1 MISTCGDD
9 GWYGVK
15 NVGKYNN
22 CCQIC
27 VHDKCLFLLCQP
39 VLLGSSIYSVEMWFS
54 VVIDFLWS
62 LVEANHSQ
70 IIAYVSFMGDTLS
83 NHAYADLTTVGEDIS
98 ASGDTVRCH
107 TDLTTCT
114 GIVMVFIV
122 ETGITLMALHW
133 IILMVLMIF
142 IDVVMLK

>member
-1 MISTCGDD
+1 
-9 GWYGVK
+9 
-15 NVGKYNN
+15 
-22 CCQIC
+22 
-27 VHDKCLFLLCQP
+27 
-39 VLLGSSIYSVEMWFS
+39 MWFS
-54 VVIDFLWS
+54 VVIVFLWS

-114 GIVMVFIV
+114 GSHGVHRGDWYYPNGTALDNINGVDDIYRRRDAQVVHLRHRNDATSPSGIYIVVIFQ
-122 ETGITLMALHW
+122 LM
-133 IILMVLMIF
+133 MLMIMM
-142 IDVVMLK
+142 MLTL